1 MQYRK
6 AHGCEQLILG
16 DLMLIQAQIIA
27 EETS

>member
-16 DLMLIQAQIIA
+16 DLMLIQAQIA